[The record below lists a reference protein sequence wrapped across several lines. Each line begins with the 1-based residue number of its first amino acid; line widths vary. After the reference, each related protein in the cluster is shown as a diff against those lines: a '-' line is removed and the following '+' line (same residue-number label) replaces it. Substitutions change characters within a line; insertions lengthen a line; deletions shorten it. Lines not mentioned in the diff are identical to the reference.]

1 VSPDETRRLPVR
13 SGRFAIVGDLQR
25 TSRAELWRES
35 NLPETRLILRQTAD
49 EAPDFVVLLG
59 DLIFRGS
66 SRREWSRF
74 DEVTEPLRAAGV
86 PIFPIL
92 GNHEYWLTPRPA
104 LDNYF
109 RRFPD
114 LGSRH
119 WYSVT
124 YGSLGL
130 VFLDS
135 NRRFLP
141 ARRWNEQAGWYESE
155 LSRLDADPA
164 IRGTV
169 VFVHHPP
176 FTNSTVTS
184 DEVHVQRAFV
194 PPFQAARK
202 SLALVSGHVHSYER
216 FERAGKTYL
225 VAGGGGGPRVRL
237 AVGRRLRHFD
247 DLFAGPPLRLFHF
260 LLATLV
266 PSGLEVEARGLEK
279 RGSLFEPMDRF
290 LLPFPRPDAVA
301 AT

>member
-1 VSPDETRRLPVR
+1 VSPNETRRLAVR

-35 NLPETRLILRQTAD
+35 NLPETRLILRQTAA

-74 DEVTEPLRAAGV
+74 DEVTEPLREAGV

-104 LDNYF
+104 LANYF

-119 WYSVT
+119 WYSLT
-124 YGSLGL
+124 YGSLRL
-130 VFLDS
+130 VLLDS

-141 ARRWNEQAGWYESE
+141 ARRWNEQVGWYETE
-155 LSRLDADPA
+155 MSRLDADPA
-164 IRGTV
+164 TRGAV

-176 FTNSTVTS
+176 YTNSTVTS
-184 DEVHVQRAFV
+184 DEDHVQRAFV
-194 PPFQAARK
+194 PAFQRARK
-202 SLALVSGHVHSYER
+202 SLAMISGHVHSYER
-216 FERAGKTYL
+216 FERAGKIYL
-225 VAGGGGGPRVRL
+225 VAGGGGGPRARL
-237 AVGRRLRHFD
+237 AVGRRVRHAD
-247 DLFAGPPLRLFHF
+247 DLFAGPSLRHFHF
-260 LLATLV
+260 LLASLS
-266 PSGLEVEARGLEK
+266 PLGLEIVTRGLEK
-279 RGSLFEPMDRF
+279 RATEFQPMDRF
-290 LLPFPRPDAVA
+290 LLRFPQPGILAGA
-301 AT
+301 